1 VHPVEIPRDGRDH
14 HAAELKDMQF
24 NPLAEMPRHH
34 QHHLQHDADKG
45 AAFENLAVDQLKRTQ
60 SFIPMF
66 ENSSLPP
73 TPSSQPVAGKRQT
86 AYDGTV
92 RRAALQARLEFS
104 KEILPRITGFSPVHD

>member
-1 VHPVEIPRDGRDH
+1 
-14 HAAELKDMQF
+14 
-24 NPLAEMPRHH
+24 
-34 QHHLQHDADKG
+34 
-45 AAFENLAVDQLKRTQ
+45 
-60 SFIPMF
+60 MF